1 MTAETVVVLVVVML
15 GMLLAIWGA
24 SLIVRALASRASSVA
39 MRLARRIPKR
49 INTAPPTLSRVQFA
63 FGMIVGPI
71 ACVAGVGLC
80 AFVVGAIAFD
90 GQEFRWSMIPPLVL
104 VVFAAAALVVGI
116 RWDKANGRR
125 RCPKCWYDYAGLGDA
140 AACPECGHVPTSARA
155 LARTRRS
162 RPIMLAAP
170 VLLIAAWLA
179 HVTPVAMRTSWRAF
193 VPTTVLIGFWEYMPT
208 TMLNTAAARDDA
220 SLDSRIMSG
229 EIPRWQK
236 DWLSRRSLRIAAH
249 TSDARICSYAAYFSH
264 ASGTRWSLSKGDA
277 ASANILRVGLTA
289 ITSNDVNTRLYGTTL
304 LSQSPYI
311 CGPKAQ
317 AAFKSKQSIAL
328 DRFRSAIAP
337 NDFTMYGRLIGR
349 YGTPCDEVLDTVRD
363 VMERPTSPWQHQEWA
378 AALLGLLA
386 SKDDE
391 LRSQLEREYQAAPG
405 PARSRLAIAILSSKV
420 QQRFDSDL
428 GVHVYPE
435 PSYESATTRL
445 VEDALRDPDPEI
457 RRAAAKVV
465 HVAPRLTLP
474 AFNYPRLIDLMSEVA
489 TSDPECAGVAIR
501 TLSWYKQ
508 LTPEI
513 APAMARVL
521 ESGSNEDVAMVAFA
535 INTVKLNSE
544 WLSLRPSL
552 GGRALDTTLDQATLT
567 TLRTAKAQL
576 DALARAHEIDSTA
589 EDADR

>member
-193 VPTTVLIGFWEYMPT
+193 VPTTVLIGFFEYMPRT
-208 TMLNTAAARDDA
+208 VLSNNWRANDA
-220 SLDSRIMSG
+220 SLEARLGDHELTAWQR
-229 EIPRWQK
+229 RW
-236 DWLSRRSLRIAAH
+236 LMERSLRLAVSSSDAKTCAFALYFLQRGGTNWSFADDDATAAH
-249 TSDARICSYAAYFSH
+249 F
-264 ASGTRWSLSKGDA
+264 
-277 ASANILRVGLTA
+277 LRVGIAAAHSGDPNVSAYSGALLAQSAMANGPMTRAALAEHLAEALARFEQPTGTA
-289 ITSNDVNTRLYGTTL
+289 DHFV
-304 LSQSPYI
+304 
-311 CGPKAQ
+311 
-317 AAFKSKQSIAL
+317 F
-328 DRFRSAIAP
+328 
-337 NDFTMYGRLIGR
+337 GRLIMASAPVEER
-349 YGTPCDEVLDTVRD
+349 VIACVRTVALDPQWKQNRRD
-363 VMERPTSPWQHQEWA
+363 QA
-378 AALLGLLA
+378 AAVLGALA
-386 SKDDE
+386 SRDE
-391 LRSQLEREYQAAPG
+391 ALL
-405 PARSRLAIAILSSKV
+405 SRLEDEYVLSQGATKQMLAVALVSSRIQIKGYRGFRSYVEFDEERGKANSAQLAEAMRDEDIEIRLAAAKTLFAARLAPFDIDLQQTLSDLSDLATTDPACAAIAIHSMGWNG
-420 QQRFDSDL
+420 
-428 GVHVYPE
+428 GVTDEVVPVIARILK
-435 PSYESATTRL
+435 SGTT
-445 VEDALRDPDPEI
+445 D
-457 RRAAAKVV
+457 
-465 HVAPRLTLP
+465 
-474 AFNYPRLIDLMSEVA
+474 EVA
-489 TSDPECAGVAIR
+489 LIATVLRWQQMDADWVAIR
-501 TLSWYKQ
+501 DPLDQ
-508 LTPEI
+508 
-513 APAMARVL
+513 RV
-521 ESGSNEDVAMVAFA
+521 NDA
-535 INTVKLNSE
+535 
-544 WLSLRPSL
+544 
-552 GGRALDTTLDQATLT
+552 TLDQATLT
-567 TLRTAKAQL
+567 ALAEAKAQL
-576 DALARAHEIDSTA
+576 DSLVPRPADDSTA